1 MDFSS
6 VVEKLPVYVSSLVDN
21 IYIVSESKNEFY
33 DIKYNGNEISV
44 SKKFEFNE
52 IDKYINRELLNK
64 EEKRVI
70 DNKLYVVVTE
80 GDYKVVFVTDVVA
93 ETVKVEEKKE
103 EEDTVELDD
112 RPILIIADDSPVIT
126 KFFNKIFD
134 ETYNVFVATNGKEAI
149 DLVNKYKDKD
159 LVGCFFDLQMPG
171 TDGYYA
177 LDYFKQNNLFA
188 SIPVSI
194 ISGEEDSNAI
204 ANVTEN
210 YNIIDMLQKPFGIDA
225 AKSIVSK
232 TISFS
237 PKNK

>member
-6 VVEKLPVYVSSLVDN
+6 VVEKLPVYVSSLVDD

-33 DIKYNGNEISV
+33 NVKYNGNEINV
-44 SKKFEFNE
+44 SKKFDFNE
-52 IDKYINRELLNK
+52 IEKYVNK
-64 EEKRVI
+64 DILTREEKRVI
-70 DNKLYVVVTE
+70 NNKLYTVTNDGE
-80 GDYKVVFVTDVVA
+80 YKVVFVTNVEV
-93 ETVKVEEKKE
+93 EVEEKNE

-112 RPILIIADDSPVIT
+112 RDILIIADDSPVIT

-134 ETYNVFVATNGKEAI
+134 QDYNVFVATNGKEAI
-149 DLVNKYKDKD
+149 DLVKKYKDKQ

-171 TDGYYA
+171 TDGYFA
-177 LDYFKQNNLFA
+177 LDYFKQNNLFKD
-188 SIPVSI
+188 IPVSI

-210 YNIIDMLQKPFGIDA
+210 YNIIDMLQKPFGVEA

-237 PKNK
+237 PKK

>member
-1 MDFSS
+1 MDFNS
-6 VVEKLPVYVSSLVDN
+6 VVEKLPEYVSSLVDN

-33 DIKYNGNEISV
+33 DVKYNGNEINV
-44 SKKFEFNE
+44 SKKYNFNE
-52 IDKYINRELLNK
+52 VEKYVDKDILTKEGKRVIKDKLYSVVTDEDYKIIFVTTVETEEVK
-64 EEKRVI
+64 EEK
-70 DNKLYVVVTE
+70 N
-80 GDYKVVFVTDVVA
+80 
-93 ETVKVEEKKE
+93 E
-103 EEDTVELDD
+103 EEETVELDD
-112 RPILIIADDSPVIT
+112 RQILIIADDSPVIT

-134 ETYNVFVATNGKEAI
+134 QDYNVFVATNGKEAI
-149 DLVNKYKDKD
+149 DLVKKYKDKQ

-177 LDYFKQNNLFA
+177 LDYFKENNLFKD
-188 SIPVSI
+188 IPVSI

-225 AKSIVSK
+225 AKSIVNK

>member
-1 MDFSS
+1 MDFNS
-6 VVEKLPVYVSSLVDN
+6 VVEKLPEYVSSLVDN

-33 DIKYNGNEISV
+33 DVKYNGNEINV
-44 SKKFEFNE
+44 SKKYNFNE
-52 IDKYINRELLNK
+52 VEKYVDKDILTKEGKRVIKDKFYSVVTDEDYKIIFVTTVETEEVK
-64 EEKRVI
+64 EEK
-70 DNKLYVVVTE
+70 N
-80 GDYKVVFVTDVVA
+80 
-93 ETVKVEEKKE
+93 E
-103 EEDTVELDD
+103 EEETVELDD
-112 RPILIIADDSPVIT
+112 RQILIIADDSPVIT

-134 ETYNVFVATNGKEAI
+134 QDYNVFVATNGKEAI
-149 DLVNKYKDKD
+149 DLVKKYKDKQ

-177 LDYFKQNNLFA
+177 LDYFKENNLFKD
-188 SIPVSI
+188 IPVSI

-225 AKSIVSK
+225 AKSIVNK

-237 PKNK
+237 SKNK

>member
-6 VVEKLPVYVSSLVDN
+6 VVEKLPQFVSNLVDN
-21 IYIVSESKNEFY
+21 IYIVSEDKNEFY
-33 DIKYNGNEISV
+33 DIKYDGNEISV
-44 SKKFEFNE
+44 SKKFEFKE
-52 IDKYINRELLNK
+52 IEKYVNKDILTK

-70 DNKLYVVVTE
+70 NNKLYTVINE
-80 GDYKVVFVTDVVA
+80 GEYKIVFVTDVEV
-93 ETVKVEEKKE
+93 EVEEKNE

-112 RPILIIADDSPVIT
+112 RDILIIADDSPVIT

-134 ETYNVFVATNGKEAI
+134 QDYNVFVATNGKEAI
-149 DLVNKYKDKD
+149 NLVKKYKDKQ

-177 LDYFKQNNLFA
+177 LDYFKQNNLFKD
-188 SIPVSI
+188 IPVSI

-237 PKNK
+237 PKK

>member
-1 MDFSS
+1 MDFNS
-6 VVEKLPVYVSSLVDN
+6 VVEKLPEYVSSLVDN

-33 DIKYNGNEISV
+33 DVKYNGNEINV
-44 SKKFEFNE
+44 SKKYNFNE
-52 IDKYINRELLNK
+52 VEKYVDKDILTK
-64 EEKRVI
+64 EGKRVI
-70 DNKLYVVVTE
+70 DNKLYSVVVE
-80 GDYKVVFVTDVVA
+80 GDYKIIFVTEVA
-93 ETVKVEEKKE
+93 VEQVENVKE
-103 EEDTVELDD
+103 EETVELDD
-112 RPILIIADDSPVIT
+112 RDILIIADDSPVIT

-134 ETYNVFVATNGKEAI
+134 EDYNVFVATNGKEAI
-149 DLVNKYKDKD
+149 DLVKKYKDKK

-177 LDYFKQNNLFA
+177 LDYFKENNLFKD
-188 SIPVSI
+188 IPVSI

-204 ANVTEN
+204 SNVTEN

>member
-6 VVEKLPVYVSSLVDN
+6 VVEKLPVYVSSLVDD

-33 DIKYNGNEISV
+33 NIKYNGNEINV
-44 SKKFEFNE
+44 SKKFDFNE
-52 IDKYINRELLNK
+52 IEKYVNKDILNK

-70 DNKLYVVVTE
+70 NNKLYTVTNDGE
-80 GDYKVVFVTDVVA
+80 YKVVFVTNVEVEA
-93 ETVKVEEKKE
+93 EEKNE

-112 RPILIIADDSPVIT
+112 RDILIIADDSPVIT
-126 KFFNKIFD
+126 KFFNKI
-134 ETYNVFVATNGKEAI
+134 
-149 DLVNKYKDKD
+149 
-159 LVGCFFDLQMPG
+159 VGCFFDLQMPG

-177 LDYFKQNNLFA
+177 LDYFKQNNLFKD
-188 SIPVSI
+188 IPVSI

-237 PKNK
+237 PKK

>member
-1 MDFSS
+1 MDFNS
-6 VVEKLPVYVSSLVDN
+6 VVEKLPEYVSSLVDN

-33 DIKYNGNEISV
+33 DVKYNGNEINV
-44 SKKFEFNE
+44 SKKYNFNE
-52 IDKYINRELLNK
+52 VEKYVDKDILTKEGKRVIKDKFYSVVTDEDYKIIFVTTVETEEVK
-64 EEKRVI
+64 EEK
-70 DNKLYVVVTE
+70 N
-80 GDYKVVFVTDVVA
+80 
-93 ETVKVEEKKE
+93 E
-103 EEDTVELDD
+103 EEETVELDD
-112 RPILIIADDSPVIT
+112 RQILIIADDSPVIT

-134 ETYNVFVATNGKEAI
+134 QDYNVFVATNGKEAI
-149 DLVNKYKDKD
+149 DLVKKYKDKQ

-177 LDYFKQNNLFA
+177 LDYFKENNLFKD
-188 SIPVSI
+188 IPVSI

-225 AKSIVSK
+225 AKSIVNK

>member
-1 MDFSS
+1 MDFNS
-6 VVEKLPVYVSSLVDN
+6 VVEKLPVYVSSLVDS

-33 DIKYNGNEISV
+33 DIKYNGNEINV
-44 SKKFEFNE
+44 SKKYEFNE
-52 IDKYINRELLNK
+52 IEKYVSKDILTK

-70 DNKLYVVVTE
+70 NNKLYTVINE
-80 GDYKVVFVTDVVA
+80 GEYKIVFVTDVEV
-93 ETVKVEEKKE
+93 EVEEKNE

-112 RPILIIADDSPVIT
+112 RDILIIADDSPVIT

-149 DLVNKYKDKD
+149 DLVNKYKDKQ

-177 LDYFKQNNLFA
+177 LDYFKENNLFKD
-188 SIPVSI
+188 IPVSI
-194 ISGEEDSNAI
+194 ISGEEDSAAI

>member
-6 VVEKLPVYVSSLVDN
+6 VVEKLPQFVSNLVDN
-21 IYIVSESKNEFY
+21 IYIVSEDKNEFY
-33 DIKYNGNEISV
+33 DIKYDGNEISV
-44 SKKFEFNE
+44 SKKFEFKE
-52 IDKYINRELLNK
+52 IEKYVNKDILAK

-70 DNKLYVVVTE
+70 NNKLYTVINE
-80 GDYKVVFVTDVVA
+80 GEYKIVFVTEVI
-93 ETVKVEEKKE
+93 VEEDEKNE

-112 RPILIIADDSPVIT
+112 RDILIIADDSPVIT

-149 DLVNKYKDKD
+149 NLVKKYKDKQ

-177 LDYFKQNNLFA
+177 LDYFKQNNLYA

-225 AKSIVSK
+225 AKSIGSK

-237 PKNK
+237 PKK

>member
-6 VVEKLPVYVSSLVDN
+6 VVEKLPVYVSSLVDD

-33 DIKYNGNEISV
+33 NVKYNGNEINV
-44 SKKFEFNE
+44 SKKFDFNE
-52 IDKYINRELLNK
+52 IEKYVNKDILTK

-70 DNKLYVVVTE
+70 NNKLYTVTNDGE
-80 GDYKVVFVTDVVA
+80 YKVVFVTNVEV
-93 ETVKVEEKKE
+93 EVEEKNE

-112 RPILIIADDSPVIT
+112 RDILIIADDSPVIT

-134 ETYNVFVATNGKEAI
+134 QDYNVFVATNGKEAI
-149 DLVNKYKDKD
+149 DLVKKYKDKQ

-171 TDGYYA
+171 TDGYFA
-177 LDYFKQNNLFA
+177 LDYFKQNNLFKD
-188 SIPVSI
+188 IPVSI

-210 YNIIDMLQKPFGIDA
+210 YNIIDMLQKPFGVEA

-237 PKNK
+237 PKK

>member
-6 VVEKLPVYVSSLVDN
+6 VVEKLPVYVSSLVDS

-33 DIKYNGNEISV
+33 DIKYNGNEINV

-52 IDKYINRELLNK
+52 IEKYVSKDILTK
-64 EEKRVI
+64 EGKRVI
-70 DNKLYVVVTE
+70 NNKLYSVVND
-80 GDYKVVFVTDVVA
+80 GDYKVVFVTEVA
-93 ETVKVEEKKE
+93 TEQVKVEEKNE

-112 RPILIIADDSPVIT
+112 RDILIIADDSPVIT

-149 DLVNKYKDKD
+149 DLVNKYKDKQ

-177 LDYFKQNNLFA
+177 LDYFKENNLFKD
-188 SIPVSI
+188 IPVSI

-237 PKNK
+237 PKK

>member
-21 IYIVSESKNEFY
+21 IYIVSESNNEFY
-33 DIKYNGNEISV
+33 DIKYNGNEINV
-44 SKKFEFNE
+44 SKKFDFNE
-52 IDKYINRELLNK
+52 IEKYVSKDILTK
-64 EEKRVI
+64 EGKRVI
-70 DNKLYVVVTE
+70 NNKFYDVVTE
-80 GDYKVVFVTDVVA
+80 GEYKVVFVSEV
-93 ETVKVEEKKE
+93 ETEVEKVEEKNE

-112 RPILIIADDSPVIT
+112 RDILIIADDSPVIT
-126 KFFNKIFD
+126 KFFNKIFA

-149 DLVNKYKDKD
+149 DLVKKYKDKQ

-204 ANVTEN
+204 ANVTSN

>member
-6 VVEKLPVYVSSLVDN
+6 VVEKLPVYVSSLVDD
-21 IYIVSESKNEFY
+21 IYIVSEDKNEFY
-33 DIKYNGNEISV
+33 DIKYDGNEISV
-44 SKKFEFNE
+44 SKKFEFKE
-52 IDKYINRELLNK
+52 IEKYVNKDILTK

-70 DNKLYVVVTE
+70 NNKLYTVINE
-80 GDYKVVFVTDVVA
+80 GEYKIVFVTEVI
-93 ETVKVEEKKE
+93 VEEDEKNE

-112 RPILIIADDSPVIT
+112 RDILIIADDSPVIT

-134 ETYNVFVATNGKEAI
+134 QDYNVFVATNGKEAI
-149 DLVNKYKDKD
+149 NLVKKYKDKQ

-177 LDYFKQNNLFA
+177 LDYFKQNNLFKD
-188 SIPVSI
+188 IPVSI

-210 YNIIDMLQKPFGIDA
+210 YNIIDMLQKPFGVDA

-237 PKNK
+237 PKK

>member
-6 VVEKLPVYVSSLVDN
+6 VVEKLPQFVSNLVDN
-21 IYIVSESKNEFY
+21 IYIVSEDKNEFY
-33 DIKYNGNEISV
+33 DIKYDGNEISV
-44 SKKFEFNE
+44 SKKFEFKE
-52 IDKYINRELLNK
+52 IEKYVNKDILTK

-70 DNKLYVVVTE
+70 NNKLYTVINE
-80 GDYKVVFVTDVVA
+80 GEYKIVFVTEVI
-93 ETVKVEEKKE
+93 VEEDEKNE

-112 RPILIIADDSPVIT
+112 RDILIIADDSPVIT

-134 ETYNVFVATNGKEAI
+134 QDYNVFVATNGKEAI
-149 DLVNKYKDKD
+149 NLVKKYKDKQ

-177 LDYFKQNNLFA
+177 LDYFKENNLFKD
-188 SIPVSI
+188 IPVSI

-237 PKNK
+237 PKK

>member
-6 VVEKLPVYVSSLVDN
+6 VVEKLPQFVSNLVDN
-21 IYIVSESKNEFY
+21 IYIVSEDKNEFY
-33 DIKYNGNEISV
+33 DIKYDGNEISV
-44 SKKFEFNE
+44 SKKFEFKE
-52 IDKYINRELLNK
+52 IEKYVNKDILTK

-70 DNKLYVVVTE
+70 NNKLYTVINE
-80 GDYKVVFVTDVVA
+80 GEYKIVFVTEVI
-93 ETVKVEEKKE
+93 VEEDEKNE

-112 RPILIIADDSPVIT
+112 RDILIIADDSPVIT

-134 ETYNVFVATNGKEAI
+134 QDYNVFVATNGKEAI
-149 DLVNKYKDKD
+149 NLVKKYKDKQ

-177 LDYFKQNNLFA
+177 LDYFKENNLFKD
-188 SIPVSI
+188 IPVSI

>member
-1 MDFSS
+1 MDFNS
-6 VVEKLPVYVSSLVDN
+6 VVEKLPEYVSSLVDN

-33 DIKYNGNEISV
+33 DVKYNGNEINV
-44 SKKFEFNE
+44 SKKYDFNE
-52 IDKYINRELLNK
+52 VEKYVDKDILTKEGKRVIKDKFYSVVTDEDYKIIFVTTVKAEEVK
-64 EEKRVI
+64 EEK
-70 DNKLYVVVTE
+70 N
-80 GDYKVVFVTDVVA
+80 
-93 ETVKVEEKKE
+93 E
-103 EEDTVELDD
+103 EEETVELDD
-112 RPILIIADDSPVIT
+112 RQILIIADDSPVIT

-134 ETYNVFVATNGKEAI
+134 QDYNVFVATNGKEAI
-149 DLVNKYKDKD
+149 DLVKKYKDKQ

-177 LDYFKQNNLFA
+177 LDYFKENNLFKD
-188 SIPVSI
+188 IPVSI

-210 YNIIDMLQKPFGIDA
+210 YNIVDMLQKPFGIDA
-225 AKSIVSK
+225 AKSIVNK

>member
-1 MDFSS
+1 MDFNS
-6 VVEKLPVYVSSLVDN
+6 VVEKLPEYVSSLVDN

-33 DIKYNGNEISV
+33 DVKYNGNEINV
-44 SKKFEFNE
+44 SKKYNFNE
-52 IDKYINRELLNK
+52 VEKYVDKDILTKEGKRVIKDKFYSVVTDEDYKIIFVTTVEAEEVK
-64 EEKRVI
+64 EEK
-70 DNKLYVVVTE
+70 N
-80 GDYKVVFVTDVVA
+80 
-93 ETVKVEEKKE
+93 E
-103 EEDTVELDD
+103 EEETVELDD
-112 RPILIIADDSPVIT
+112 RQILIIADDSPVIT

-134 ETYNVFVATNGKEAI
+134 QDYNVFVATNGKEAI
-149 DLVNKYKDKD
+149 DLVKKYKDKQ

-177 LDYFKQNNLFA
+177 LDYFKENNLFKD
-188 SIPVSI
+188 IPVSI

-210 YNIIDMLQKPFGIDA
+210 YNIVDMLQKPFGIDA
-225 AKSIVSK
+225 AKSIVNK

>member
-6 VVEKLPVYVSSLVDN
+6 VVEKLPVYVSSLVDD

-33 DIKYNGNEISV
+33 NVKYNGNEINV
-44 SKKFEFNE
+44 SKKFDFNE
-52 IDKYINRELLNK
+52 IEKYVNK
-64 EEKRVI
+64 DILTKEGKRVI
-70 DNKLYVVVTE
+70 NNKLYTVTNDGE
-80 GDYKVVFVTDVVA
+80 YKVVFVTNV
-93 ETVKVEEKKE
+93 EVEEEEKNE

-112 RPILIIADDSPVIT
+112 RDILIIADDSPVIT

-134 ETYNVFVATNGKEAI
+134 QDYNVFVATNGKEAI
-149 DLVNKYKDKD
+149 DLVKKYKDKQ

-177 LDYFKQNNLFA
+177 LDYFKQNNLFKD
-188 SIPVSI
+188 IPVSI

-210 YNIIDMLQKPFGIDA
+210 YNIIDMLQKPFGVEA

-237 PKNK
+237 PKK

>member
-6 VVEKLPVYVSSLVDN
+6 VVEKLPEYVSSLVDN

-33 DIKYNGNEISV
+33 DVKYNGNEINV
-44 SKKFEFNE
+44 SKKYNFNE
-52 IDKYINRELLNK
+52 VEKYVDKDILTK
-64 EEKRVI
+64 EGKRVI
-70 DNKLYVVVTE
+70 KDKFYSVVTDE
-80 GDYKVVFVTDVVA
+80 DYKIIFVTTVEA
-93 ETVKVEEKKE
+93 EEVKE
-103 EEDTVELDD
+103 EENEEEETVELDD
-112 RPILIIADDSPVIT
+112 RQILIIADDSPVIT

-134 ETYNVFVATNGKEAI
+134 QDYNVFVATNGKEAI
-149 DLVNKYKDKD
+149 DLVKKYKDKQ

-177 LDYFKQNNLFA
+177 LDYFKENNLFKD
-188 SIPVSI
+188 IPVSI

-225 AKSIVSK
+225 AKSIVNK

>member
-1 MDFSS
+1 MEFSS

-21 IYIVSESKNEFY
+21 IYIVSESNNEFY
-33 DIKYNGNEISV
+33 DIKYNGNEINV
-44 SKKFEFNE
+44 SKKFEYKE
-52 IDKYINRELLNK
+52 VEKYVK
-64 EEKRVI
+64 EDILTKEGKRVI
-70 DNKLYVVVTE
+70 DNKLYSVVVE
-80 GDYKVVFVTDVVA
+80 GDYKIIFVTEVA
-93 ETVKVEEKKE
+93 VEQVENVKE
-103 EEDTVELDD
+103 EETVELDD
-112 RPILIIADDSPVIT
+112 RDILIIADDSPVIT

-134 ETYNVFVATNGKEAI
+134 EDYNVFVATNGKEAI
-149 DLVNKYKDKD
+149 DLVKKYKDKK

-177 LDYFKQNNLFA
+177 LDYFKENNLFKD
-188 SIPVSI
+188 IPVSI

-204 ANVTEN
+204 ENVTAN

-237 PKNK
+237 PKK

>member
-1 MDFSS
+1 MDFNS
-6 VVEKLPVYVSSLVDN
+6 VVEKLPVYVSSLVDS

-33 DIKYNGNEISV
+33 DIKYNGNEINV

-52 IDKYINRELLNK
+52 IEKYVSKDILTK

-70 DNKLYVVVTE
+70 NNKLYSVVND
-80 GDYKVVFVTDVVA
+80 GDYKVVFVTEVVT
-93 ETVKVEEKKE
+93 ETIKQEEKNE

-112 RPILIIADDSPVIT
+112 RDILIIADDSPVIT

-149 DLVNKYKDKD
+149 DLVNKYKDKQ

-177 LDYFKQNNLFA
+177 LDYFKENNLFKD
-188 SIPVSI
+188 IPVSI
-194 ISGEEDSNAI
+194 ISGEEDSAAI

>member
-6 VVEKLPVYVSSLVDN
+6 VVEKLPVYVSSLVDD

-33 DIKYNGNEISV
+33 NVKYNGNEINV
-44 SKKFEFNE
+44 SKKFDFNE
-52 IDKYINRELLNK
+52 IEKYVNKDILTK

-70 DNKLYVVVTE
+70 NNKLYTVTNDGE
-80 GDYKVVFVTDVVA
+80 YKVVFVTNV
-93 ETVKVEEKKE
+93 EVEEEEKNE

-112 RPILIIADDSPVIT
+112 RDILIIADDSPVIT

-134 ETYNVFVATNGKEAI
+134 QDYNVFVATNGKEAI
-149 DLVNKYKDKD
+149 DLVKKYKDKQ

-171 TDGYYA
+171 TDGYFA
-177 LDYFKQNNLFA
+177 LDYFKQNNLFKD
-188 SIPVSI
+188 IPVSI

-210 YNIIDMLQKPFGIDA
+210 YNIIDMLQKPFGVEA

-237 PKNK
+237 PKK

>member
-1 MDFSS
+1 MDFNS
-6 VVEKLPVYVSSLVDN
+6 VVEKLPVYVSSLVDS

-33 DIKYNGNEISV
+33 DIKYNGNEINV
-44 SKKFEFNE
+44 SKKYEFNE
-52 IDKYINRELLNK
+52 IEKYVSKDILTK

-70 DNKLYVVVTE
+70 NNKLYSVVND
-80 GDYKVVFVTDVVA
+80 GDYKVVFVTEVA
-93 ETVKVEEKKE
+93 TEQVKVEEENE

-112 RPILIIADDSPVIT
+112 RDILIIADDSPVIT

-149 DLVNKYKDKD
+149 DLVNKYKDKQ

-177 LDYFKQNNLFA
+177 LDYFKENNLFKD
-188 SIPVSI
+188 IPVSI
-194 ISGEEDSNAI
+194 ISGEEDSAAI

-237 PKNK
+237 PKK

>member
-6 VVEKLPVYVSSLVDN
+6 VVEKLPQFVSNLVDN
-21 IYIVSESKNEFY
+21 IYIVSEDKNEFY
-33 DIKYNGNEISV
+33 DIKYDGNEISV
-44 SKKFEFNE
+44 SKKFEFKE
-52 IDKYINRELLNK
+52 IEKYVNKDILTK

-70 DNKLYVVVTE
+70 YNKLYTVTNDGE
-80 GDYKVVFVTDVVA
+80 YKVVFVTNVEVEA
-93 ETVKVEEKKE
+93 EEKNE

-112 RPILIIADDSPVIT
+112 RDILIIADDSPVIT

-134 ETYNVFVATNGKEAI
+134 QDYNVFVATNGKEAI
-149 DLVNKYKDKD
+149 NLVKKYKDKQ

-177 LDYFKQNNLFA
+177 LDYFKENNLFKD
-188 SIPVSI
+188 IPVSI

-237 PKNK
+237 PKK

>member
-6 VVEKLPVYVSSLVDN
+6 VVEKLPVYVSSLVDD

-33 DIKYNGNEISV
+33 NIKYNGNEINV
-44 SKKFEFNE
+44 SKKFDFNE
-52 IDKYINRELLNK
+52 IEKYVNKDILNK

-70 DNKLYVVVTE
+70 NNKLYTVTNDGE
-80 GDYKVVFVTDVVA
+80 YKVVFVTNVEVEA
-93 ETVKVEEKKE
+93 EEKNE

-112 RPILIIADDSPVIT
+112 RDILIIADDSPVIT

-134 ETYNVFVATNGKEAI
+134 QDYNVFVATNGKEAI
-149 DLVNKYKDKD
+149 NLVKKYKDKK

-177 LDYFKQNNLFA
+177 LDYFKQNNLFKD
-188 SIPVSI
+188 IPVSI

-237 PKNK
+237 PKK

>member
-6 VVEKLPVYVSSLVDN
+6 VVEKLPQFVSNLVDN
-21 IYIVSESKNEFY
+21 IYIVSEDKNEFY
-33 DIKYNGNEISV
+33 DIKYDGNEISV
-44 SKKFEFNE
+44 SKKFEFKE
-52 IDKYINRELLNK
+52 IEKYVNKDILTK

-70 DNKLYVVVTE
+70 NNKLYTVINE
-80 GDYKVVFVTDVVA
+80 GEYKIVFVTEVI
-93 ETVKVEEKKE
+93 VEEDEKNE

-112 RPILIIADDSPVIT
+112 RDILIIADDSPVIT

-134 ETYNVFVATNGKEAI
+134 QDYNVFVATNGKEAI
-149 DLVNKYKDKD
+149 NLVKKYKDKQ

-177 LDYFKQNNLFA
+177 LDYFKQNNLFKD
-188 SIPVSI
+188 IPVSI

-237 PKNK
+237 PKK

>member
-6 VVEKLPVYVSSLVDN
+6 VVEKLPVYVSSLVDS

-33 DIKYNGNEISV
+33 DIKYNGNEINV

-52 IDKYINRELLNK
+52 IEKYVSKDILTK
-64 EEKRVI
+64 EGKRVI
-70 DNKLYVVVTE
+70 NNKLYSVVND
-80 GDYKVVFVTDVVA
+80 GDYKVVFVTEVVA
-93 ETVKVEEKKE
+93 EEVKVEEKNE

-149 DLVNKYKDKD
+149 DLVNKYKDKQ

-177 LDYFKQNNLFA
+177 LDYFKENNLFKD
-188 SIPVSI
+188 IPVSI
-194 ISGEEDSNAI
+194 ISGEEDSAAI

>member
-1 MDFSS
+1 MDFNS
-6 VVEKLPVYVSSLVDN
+6 VVEKLPEYVSSLVDN

-33 DIKYNGNEISV
+33 DVKYNGNEINV
-44 SKKFEFNE
+44 SKKYDFNE
-52 IDKYINRELLNK
+52 VEKYVDKDILTKEGKRVIKDKFYSVVTDEDYKIIFVTTVEAEEVK
-64 EEKRVI
+64 EEK
-70 DNKLYVVVTE
+70 N
-80 GDYKVVFVTDVVA
+80 
-93 ETVKVEEKKE
+93 E
-103 EEDTVELDD
+103 EEETVELDD
-112 RPILIIADDSPVIT
+112 RQILIIADDSPVIT

-134 ETYNVFVATNGKEAI
+134 QDYNVFVATNGKEAI
-149 DLVNKYKDKD
+149 DLVKKYKDKQ

-177 LDYFKQNNLFA
+177 LDYFKENNLFKD
-188 SIPVSI
+188 IPVSI

-210 YNIIDMLQKPFGIDA
+210 YNIVDMLQKPFGIDA
-225 AKSIVSK
+225 AKSIVNK

>member
-6 VVEKLPVYVSSLVDN
+6 VVEKLPEYVSSLVDN

-33 DIKYNGNEISV
+33 DIKYTGSEINV

-52 IDKYINRELLNK
+52 IEKYVSKDILTK
-64 EEKRVI
+64 EGKRVI
-70 DNKLYVVVTE
+70 NNKLYIVINE
-80 GDYKVVFVTDVVA
+80 DDYKVVFVTEVIT
-93 ETVKVEEKKE
+93 EVEEKNVE
-103 EEDTVELDD
+103 EETVELDD
-112 RPILIIADDSPVIT
+112 RPIVLIADDSPVIT

-134 ETYNVFVATNGKEAI
+134 ETYNVLVATNGKEAV
-149 DLVNKYKDKD
+149 DLVKKYKDKD

-177 LDYFKQNNLFA
+177 LDYFKQNNLFKD
-188 SIPVSI
+188 IPVSI

-204 ANVTEN
+204 ASVTEN